1 MAELLLNIPDEF
13 FPNILS
19 GKRDLNDC
27 FERVFAE
34 LKNSSERGDGIG
46 YVVGRYEL
54 ETLAMLQKAI
64 EQAEVLSEHGKLVDT
79 NNGKYMF
86 DYTKENPT
94 YTGKD
99 VEGALNS
106 MTGVVPPT
114 QEMQTIGKEQ
124 IQNKVDHIMFAKE

>member
-13 FPNILS
+13 FPNTVS
-19 GKRDLNDC
+19 GKKALNDC

-34 LKNSSERGDGIG
+34 LQGSSEYGNGIG

-64 EQAEVLSEHGKLVDT
+64 EQAEVLSEHGKLIDT

-86 DYTKENPT
+86 DYAKENPT

-106 MTGVVPPT
+106 MTGVVPPS
-114 QEMQTIGKEQ
+114 QEMQTITKEQ
-124 IQNKVDHIMFAKE
+124 IQSKVNHIMYEQE